1 VVKNNSNKKFG
12 MIKEVWAQNKISKAN
27 MLHPK
32 LYKYIRSSKV
42 RNLIMDVD
50 LHKYNTRKNGARGFV
65 SNWGKEQN
73 RLHRGKKFLG
83 SWTKKHPGALPREI
97 VNMVKSFHGVKD
109 FSFSNSRLAGF
120 ADGEFSMS
128 VYLNGARYTRLH
140 VRCAQ
145 NRRNRQLLSRVQDF
159 FGGVGGFYR
168 NMWENSSSIEWK
180 SNGYKR
186 NMGTV
191 ALKLREEV
199 PFQTVKAKQNR
210 FFLGRISAY
219 KRNMAHSEIRR
230 LYGFTQNKDKLTSPK
245 STGL

>member
-12 MIKEVWAQNKISKAN
+12 IIKEVWAQNKISKAN

-32 LYKYIRSSKV
+32 LYKYIGSSKV
-42 RNLIMDVD
+42 QNLIMDVD

-83 SWTKKHPGALPREI
+83 SWTKKHPGALLREI

-145 NRRNRQLLSRVQDF
+145 NRHNRQLLSRVQDF

-180 SNGYKR
+180 SNGYKKKY
-186 NMGTV
+186 GDCGS
-191 ALKLREEV
+191 
-199 PFQTVKAKQNR
+199 KAK
-210 FFLGRISAY
+210 GRSTLS
-219 KRNMAHSEIRR
+219 NS
-230 LYGFTQNKDKLTSPK
+230 K
-245 STGL
+245 SKAK